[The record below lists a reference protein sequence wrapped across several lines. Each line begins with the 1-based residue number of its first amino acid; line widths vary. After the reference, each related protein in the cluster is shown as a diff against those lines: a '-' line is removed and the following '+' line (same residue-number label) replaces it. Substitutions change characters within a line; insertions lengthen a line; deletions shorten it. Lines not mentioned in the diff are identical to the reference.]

1 MTLSKRKLY
10 FLYRCFLAGK
20 FASPSRRQASEAGK
34 PMKPSEVEALV
45 RVGLVFNHGGEWRC
59 SEAGMAELAI
69 AGIDTRSVGTAE
81 HTWNKRWASTE

>member
-20 FASPSRRQASEAGK
+20 FTAPSRRQASEVAK
-34 PMKPSEVEALV
+34 PMKPSEVEVLV
-45 RVGLVFNHGGEWRC
+45 RAGLVFNHGGGWRC

-69 AGIDTRSVGTAE
+69 AGIDTSSVGKAE
-81 HTWNKRWASTE
+81 SSWNKKWA